1 MISRSLVLVVALAT
15 TLGASAQSQP
25 VASSESGRSL
35 FNFYCA
41 SCHGKDGRGSGPMA
55 AALKVAPPN
64 LTLITRKY
72 GGVFPSAA
80 LISLLR
86 DGDRSWVT
94 SHGSREMPVWGP
106 ILQRSTDPDLAEVRL
121 QSLLSYLRSIQ
132 AK

>member
-15 TLGASAQSQP
+15 TPGARAQSPP
-25 VASSESGRSL
+25 VASSDSGRNL

-41 SCHGKDGRGSGPMA
+41 SCHGKDGQGGGPMA

-64 LTLITRKY
+64 LTLLTRKY
-72 GGVFPSAA
+72 GGAFPSAV
-80 LISLLR
+80 LMSLLR
-86 DGDRSWVT
+86 DGDRSWVV

-106 ILQRSTDPDLAEVRL
+106 ILQRSTDPDLAEARL